1 MAVYERGEIAG
12 IKGDVDL
19 NISYEDPAAWTQH
32 VAESW
37 SNLYSIGGGCLD
49 TRSGRGYSAAT
60 CASGSLR
67 RGAQS
72 TNIGVKKRPGV
83 LRRTGLFFDEAVGFS
98 LTYFKIVFISQ

>member
-1 MAVYERGEIAG
+1 MDTVCGG
-12 IKGDVDL
+12 V
-19 NISYEDPAAWTQH
+19 
-32 VAESW
+32 W

-98 LTYFKIVFISQ
+98 LTYFKIVFIEKKTDEKINKIKDFLT